1 MDRLLQATFQRLIR
15 VGNLKVT
22 TAGRSTFTCG
32 DGTGTPV
39 AIRFATRAAERSVL
53 IDPELR
59 FGELYVD
66 GDIVV
71 ERGSIADF
79 LDLAVKNLSRAR
91 TSVWNDVLRTLR
103 SLARRIFQHNTLWRA
118 RSNQCAANADGA
130 LFLRRYVVL
139 TA

>member
-1 MDRLLQATFQRLIR
+1 MDRLLQATFQRLVR

-32 DGTGTPV
+32 DGTGAPV
-39 AIRFATRAAERSVL
+39 AIRFATPKAQRSVL

-103 SLARRIFQHNTLWRA
+103 SLARRL
-118 RSNQCAANADGA
+118 
-130 LFLRRYVVL
+130 VVHF
-139 TA
+139 AMGQAF